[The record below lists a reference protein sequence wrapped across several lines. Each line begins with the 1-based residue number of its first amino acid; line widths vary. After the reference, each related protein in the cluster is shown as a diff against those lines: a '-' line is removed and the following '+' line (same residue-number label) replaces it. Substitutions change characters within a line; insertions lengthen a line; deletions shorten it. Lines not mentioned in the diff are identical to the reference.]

1 MTQRVS
7 IILLFSGALLLAACV
22 QNTAL
27 RFSNKTECGTAAITL
42 TNMETGNA
50 SEHTGDE
57 GKTIEIEVEP
67 NVEYRYEV
75 TYPRLEDLMQCD
87 PKTVTTMLD
96 KGKTLNITLD
106 SVRDPALQPTA
117 MPGLDTQ

>member
-7 IILLFSGALLLAACV
+7 IPLLFIGALLLTACV
-22 QNTAL
+22 QKTAL
-27 RFSNKTECGTAAITL
+27 RFANRTECGTATITL

-50 SEHTGDE
+50 SEHTVDE
-57 GKTIEIEVEP
+57 GKTVEIEIEP

-75 TYPRLEDLMQCD
+75 TYPRLDDFMQCD
-87 PKTVTTMLD
+87 PKTVTTLLD

-106 SVRDPALQPTA
+106 NVRDPALQPT
-117 MPGLDTQ
+117 PTPQ